1 MRNIHYLILET
12 IYNPIPKKIG
22 ILTKINSKW
31 IIVLSIKPTIKY
43 LEEHMGRNLYDFVLS
58 KDFLSIAPDSLPI
71 KEKNH
76 KFYFMKVLKLLL
88 FSKHCLEN

>member
-1 MRNIHYLILET
+1 
-12 IYNPIPKKIG
+12 
-22 ILTKINSKW
+22 
-31 IIVLSIKPTIKY
+31 
-43 LEEHMGRNLYDFVLS
+43 MGGNLYDFVLS

-88 FSKHCLEN
+88 VSKHCSEN